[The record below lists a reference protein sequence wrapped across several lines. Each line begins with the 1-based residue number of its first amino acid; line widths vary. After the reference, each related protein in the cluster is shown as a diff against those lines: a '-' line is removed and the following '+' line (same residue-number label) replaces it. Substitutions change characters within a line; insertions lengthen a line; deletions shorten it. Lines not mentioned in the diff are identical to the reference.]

1 MKVEKMK
8 KGFKKAGVLVL
19 STALALTML
28 AGCKKTTKTEKT
40 DGTSDFTG
48 EFVISAQ
55 EAKDKIGDENVI
67 FVDGRGQDAAKKG
80 TIEGAVV
87 TDWQALSTCQEGKA
101 GDESWGL
108 VPEPEELSVRLSQLG
123 IDQGKEIIVLG
134 EPENGW
140 GEDGRILW
148 ELREAGCEDVKIVDG
163 GLSAMKD
170 IGTEA
175 KAKPTTPAPS
185 DIVIDSLDATHDI
198 TTEELQ
204 ENYDDY
210 VIVDVRTKEEYDGA
224 VLYDEAKGGH
234 LPGAIHVPY
243 TDLFQA
249 DGTLKDNETIT
260 KLFEDKGIEKSDRV
274 VTYCTGGIRS
284 AYAQIVLEMC
294 GYENTYSYCQSY
306 WRWAV
311 VGEVE

>member
-1 MKVEKMK
+1 M
-8 KGFKKAGVLVL
+8 L

-55 EAKDKIGDENVI
+55 EAKEKIGDENVI
-67 FVDGRGQDAAKKG
+67 FVDGRGQDSAKKG

-101 GDESWGL
+101 GDENWGL
-108 VPEPEELSVRLSQLG
+108 VPESQDLAVRLSQLG
-123 IDQGKEIIVLG
+123 IEKEKEIIVLG
-134 EPENGW
+134 EPELGW

-148 ELREAGCEDVKIVDG
+148 ELQEAGCEDVKIVDG
-163 GLSAMKD
+163 GLTAMKD
-170 IGTEA
+170 IGVET
-175 KAKPTTPAPS
+175 KAAPATPAPS
-185 DIVIDSLDATHDI
+185 DITIDELDKTHDI

-204 ENYDDY
+204 TNYDDY
-210 VIVDVRTKEEYDGA
+210 VIVDVRTVKEYEGA

-234 LPGAIHVPY
+234 MPGAINISYV
-243 TDLFQA
+243 DLFQA
-249 DGTLKDNETIT
+249 DGTLKDNDTIT
-260 KLFEDKGIEKSDRV
+260 KMFEEKGVEKDDKV

-284 AYAQIVLEMC
+284 AYAQLVLEMC

>member
-1 MKVEKMK
+1 MR
-8 KGFKKAGVLVL
+8 KGFKKAGVLAL

-55 EAKDKIGDENVI
+55 EAKDKIGDEDVI
-67 FVDGRGQDAAKKG
+67 FVDGRGQDIAKKG

-101 GDESWGL
+101 GDEDWGL
-108 VPEPEELSVRLSQLG
+108 VPESEDLSNRLSKIG
-123 IDQGKEIIVLG
+123 IEKEKEILVLG
-134 EPENGW
+134 EPEKGW

-148 ELREAGCEDVKIVDG
+148 ELREAGCEDIKIVDG
-163 GLSAMKD
+163 GIAALND
-170 IGTEA
+170 IGVDLKGKPGVFEPTGFVTE
-175 KAKPTTPAPS
+175 
-185 DIVIDSLDATHDI
+185 SLDKTHDI

-204 ENYDDY
+204 ANYDDY

-234 LPGAIHVPY
+234 FPGAIHVPY
-243 TDLFQA
+243 TDMFQA
-249 DGTLKDNETIT
+249 DGTLKDNETLT
-260 KLFEDKGIEKSDRV
+260 KLFEEKGIEKDDKV
-274 VTYCTGGIRS
+274 VTYCTGGIRA
-284 AYAQIVLEMC
+284 AYSQLVLEMC
-294 GYENTYSYCQSY
+294 GYENTYNYCQSY

>member
-1 MKVEKMK
+1 MR
-8 KGFKKAGVLVL
+8 KGLKKAGVLVL

-40 DGTSDFTG
+40 DGTSDFSG
-48 EFVISAQ
+48 EFIISAQ
-55 EAKDKIGDENVI
+55 EAKEKIGDENVI
-67 FVDGRGQDAAKKG
+67 FVDGRGQDSAKKG

-87 TDWQALSTCQEGKA
+87 TDWQELSTCQEGKA
-101 GDESWGL
+101 GDEMWGL
-108 VPEPEELSVRLSQLG
+108 VPEPEELSARLSKLG
-123 IDQGKEIIVLG
+123 IDQKKEIIVLG

-148 ELREAGCEDVKIVDG
+148 ELREAGCENVKIVDG

-170 IGTEA
+170 IGVEA

-185 DIVIDSLDATHDI
+185 DISIAQLQEDHDI
-198 TTEELQ
+198 KTEELQ
-204 ENYDDY
+204 KNYDDY
-210 VIVDVRTKEEYDGA
+210 VIVDVRTVKEYDGA
-224 VLYDEAKGGH
+224 VLFGEEKGGH
-234 LPGAIHVPY
+234 MPGAISIPY
-243 TDLFQA
+243 TELFQT

-260 KLFEDKGIEKSDRV
+260 KLFEDKGVKKEDKV

-284 AYAQIVLEMC
+284 AYAQLVLEMC